1 MIFKILVI
9 AYICLLI
16 ACIFK
21 LEQRIKRLEE
31 NSIDLAQKLLET
43 IEMIKR

>member
-1 MIFKILVI
+1 MIFKMLVL
-9 AYICLLI
+9 AYISLLI

-21 LEQRIKRLEE
+21 LDSRIKRLEE

-43 IEMIKR
+43 IEKLI

>member
-1 MIFKILVI
+1 MVFKILVI

-21 LEQRIKRLEE
+21 LDSRVKRLEE

-43 IEMIKR
+43 IEMLNR

>member
-16 ACIFK
+16 VCIFK

-31 NSIDLAQKLLET
+31 NSIVLAQKLLET
-43 IEMIKR
+43 IEMLKR

>member
-16 ACIFK
+16 ACIYK
-21 LEQRIKRLEE
+21 LDYRVKRLEE
-31 NSIDLAQKLLET
+31 NSIELAQKLLET
-43 IEMIKR
+43 IEKLND

>member
-1 MIFKILVI
+1 MMFKISVI

-21 LEQRIKRLEE
+21 LDYRVKRLEK

-43 IEMIKR
+43 IEMLKR